1 MEFLQNMSQKYE
13 IIIFTASTQYY
24 ADAIINHIDPENK
37 YISYVLTRKHCM
49 QTKNGFFIKDLRIIK
64 NRDLKDMVIVDN
76 LLHSFGLQIDNGIPI
91 LEFTRNQ
98 KDEEL
103 KFVQNYLRPLAEC
116 QDVREY
122 NRTHL
127 KLAELEACKFSE
139 VYL

>member
-1 MEFLQNMSQKYE
+1 MSQKYE

-91 LEFTRNQ
+91 LEFIDNKR
-98 KDEEL
+98 DEEL
-103 KFVQNYLRPLAEC
+103 KHLEGYLNRLFEAE
-116 QDVREY
+116 DVREF
-122 NRTHL
+122 NKRELRLREISKDKRHL
-127 KLAELEACKFSE
+127 FNLINQK
-139 VYL
+139 

>member
-1 MEFLQNMSQKYE
+1 MSQKYE

-64 NRDLKDMVIVDN
+64 NRELKDMVIVDN

-91 LEFTRNQ
+91 LEFIDNKRDTELQFLEKYLDELYEADDIRAFNRERLRLIDISSKKRFLSIGQ
-98 KDEEL
+98 K
-103 KFVQNYLRPLAEC
+103 
-116 QDVREY
+116 
-122 NRTHL
+122 
-127 KLAELEACKFSE
+127 
-139 VYL
+139 

>member
-91 LEFTRNQ
+91 LEFIDNPHDQ
-98 KDEEL
+98 EL
-103 KFVQNYLRPLAEC
+103 F
-116 QDVREY
+116 
-122 NRTHL
+122 H
-127 KLAELEACKFSE
+127 LEA
-139 VYL
+139 YLDEAFLADDLRIFNAENLRLR

>member
-1 MEFLQNMSQKYE
+1 MSQKYE

-64 NRDLKDMVIVDN
+64 NRDLKDMIIVDN

-91 LEFTRNQ
+91 LEFIDNKRDRELLHLQ
-98 KDEEL
+98 KHLLLLAEQDDVRVMNKEVLKLEEL
-103 KFVQNYLRPLAEC
+103 KKY
-116 QDVREY
+116 
-122 NRTHL
+122 
-127 KLAELEACKFSE
+127 S
-139 VYL
+139 

>member
-1 MEFLQNMSQKYE
+1 MSQKYE

-91 LEFTRNQ
+91 LEFIDNQ
-98 KDEEL
+98 HDQEL
-103 KFVQNYLRPLAEC
+103 YYLEKYLNEAYAFDDLR
-116 QDVREY
+116 DY
-122 NRTHL
+122 L
-127 KLAELEACKFSE
+127 K
-139 VYL
+139 

>member
-1 MEFLQNMSQKYE
+1 MSQKYE

-91 LEFTRNQ
+91 LEFTGNK

-103 KFVQNYLRPLAEC
+103 RYL
-116 QDVREY
+116 
-122 NRTHL
+122 
-127 KLAELEACKFSE
+127 
-139 VYL
+139 

>member
-1 MEFLQNMSQKYE
+1 MSQKYE

-91 LEFTRNQ
+91 LEFIDYKR
-98 KDEEL
+98 DEEL
-103 KFVQNYLRPLAEC
+103 KHLERYLNRLYDAE
-116 QDVREY
+116 DVRVFNRRELRLKDISRNKKHIY
-122 NRTHL
+122 NL
-127 KLAELEACKFSE
+127 INQN
-139 VYL
+139 